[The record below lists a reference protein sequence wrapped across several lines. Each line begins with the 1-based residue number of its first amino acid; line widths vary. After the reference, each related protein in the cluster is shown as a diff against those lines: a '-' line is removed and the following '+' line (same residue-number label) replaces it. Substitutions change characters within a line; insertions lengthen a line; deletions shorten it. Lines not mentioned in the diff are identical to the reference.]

1 MRSSGNR
8 RFTQLPETIG
18 TPAGPSVEGAS
29 SELLSELLQELETE
43 LRDAG
48 VPVDAAFRPG
58 TSAPQLRAAFALA
71 GVAVPD
77 EIVVWFGWHDGV
89 NRPIGNRVLPI
100 FEMWS
105 SEETIQKYVNPNGA
119 PKGSE
124 AWQWNPEWL
133 HFVGDNN
140 GIAVSCGSGPEAAP
154 LVRRISAGLDYG
166 TQAGDTLH
174 QVVSLC
180 TPVTWWIESMRNGW
194 YKWDRRLHGWDWET
208 TSQPTFRAIR
218 ELS

>member
-1 MRSSGNR
+1 MRSSGNS
-8 RFTQLPETIG
+8 RFVHLPDTIG

-29 SELLSELLQELETE
+29 SELLGELLQELESE
-43 LRDAG
+43 LREVG
-48 VPVDAAFRPG
+48 VPVDTAFRSG
-58 TSAPQLRAAFALA
+58 ASAPQLRAAFASI
-71 GVAVPD
+71 GIAVPD

-105 SEETIQKYVNPNGA
+105 SEDAIRNYVNPKGA

-124 AWQWNPEWL
+124 SWQWNPEWL

-140 GIAVSCGSGPEAAP
+140 GIAVSCGGNLEATP
-154 LVRRISAGLDYG
+154 RIRRISAGLEWG
-166 TQAGDTLH
+166 TQADDTLH

-180 TPVTWWIESMRNGW
+180 TPVTWWIESLRNGW
-194 YKWDRRLHGWDWET
+194 YEWDRHLQGWDWET
-208 TSQPTFRAIR
+208 TSQPRFRALR
-218 ELS
+218 ALS